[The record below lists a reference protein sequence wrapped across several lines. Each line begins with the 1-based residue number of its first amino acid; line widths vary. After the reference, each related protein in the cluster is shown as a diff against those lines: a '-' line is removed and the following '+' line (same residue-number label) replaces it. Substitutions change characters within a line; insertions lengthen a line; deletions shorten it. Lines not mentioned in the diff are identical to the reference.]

1 MQENEDKFDTT
12 AEKTPIKK
20 QNSKH
25 EAIESEEVQLLSPM
39 VFAQPV
45 NGHPSSSMN
54 NDPSIIGTNF
64 GDVTPLTK
72 NQLSQV
78 IYLFCILRQVRS
90 FEKDKNTTITFYF

>member
-45 NGHPSSSMN
+45 NGHSSSSMN

-78 IYLFCILRQVRS
+78 IYPFCKLKETQ
-90 FEKDKNTTITFYF
+90 KTKL

>member
-1 MQENEDKFDTT
+1 MQENEDKFDAA

-25 EAIESEEVQLLSPM
+25 ETIESEEVQLLSPM

-54 NDPSIIGTNF
+54 NDPSIIETHF

-78 IYLFCILRQVRS
+78 IYPFCILKQAP
-90 FEKDKNTTITFYF
+90 FTMK

>member
-1 MQENEDKFDTT
+1 MQENEDKFDAA
-12 AEKTPIKK
+12 AERTPTKK

-25 EAIESEEVQLLSPM
+25 ETLESEEVQLLSPM

-45 NGHPSSSMN
+45 NGHSSSSMN

-78 IYLFCILRQVRS
+78 IYPFCKLKETQ
-90 FEKDKNTTITFYF
+90 KTKL